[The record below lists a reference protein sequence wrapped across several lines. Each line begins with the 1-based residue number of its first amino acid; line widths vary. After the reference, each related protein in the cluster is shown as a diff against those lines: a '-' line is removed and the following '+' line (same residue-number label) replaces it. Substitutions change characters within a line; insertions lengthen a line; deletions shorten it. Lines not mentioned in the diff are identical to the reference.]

1 MGREVDS
8 LSSAEATQCSS
19 WLAGMV
25 WYGDIT
31 QAAQV
36 QAGQVEAAQKLQ
48 V

>member
-8 LSSAEATQCSS
+8 LSSAEVTQG

-36 QAGQVEAAQKLQ
+36 QAGQVETAQKLQ